1 MYSFIPLLFAGES
14 TNEDGSGQGGVE
26 VVESPE
32 EQPLVEAGEPE
43 EEENTEEE
51 AEPAGETVDVEGGT
65 DNREE
70 NTNEADSGQGG
81 VEVVESPEEQ
91 PSVEPGEP
99 EEEENNEEEVEPTGE
114 IVDVEGGTDN
124 AEENTEPEGGDEGE
138 EGGVEVVESPEEQ
151 PSVEPGQTQEEEI
164 NEEEEAE
171 PTGEIVEV
179 EGGTDNTEDNTEPEG
194 GDEGEEGGV
203 EVVESPEEQPSVE
216 PGQTQ
221 EEENN
226 EEEEAEPI
234 GEIVDVEGGT
244 DNTEDNTEPEGG
256 DEGEEG
262 GVEVVESPEEQ
273 PSVEPGQTQEE
284 ENNEE
289 EEAEPAGEIVDVEGG
304 TDNTDNSEPAPA
316 SDDDTQ
322 EIGQSEQPAE
332 SRTRDSSR
340 ITLRGNF
347 EADEPRNVEIDI
359 KPAGKLRSL
368 KIWGTITKY
377 ALRTCISEDFSDETC
392 SYVRDDGGDIKTFTA
407 DEDENKVQL
416 SQFEIDNVYG
426 VVIEIIEAAEG
437 QCNVR
442 YRITLD
448 KKAGKESPQIGART
462 CTRFLSRRRG
472 TSGQSSR
479 RGSQGNNDRSSRSGS
494 SRRES
499 QVTLRG
505 NFEAD
510 EPRNV
515 EIDIKPAGKLRS
527 LKIWGTITKYALRTC
542 ISEDFS
548 DETCPYV
555 RDDGGDI
562 KTFTADEDENKVQLS
577 QFEIDNVYGVVI
589 EIIEAAEGQCNV
601 RYRITLDKKAGN
613 KSPQIGARTCTRFP
627 SRRGGNND
635 RSSRSGSSRRESQGT
650 ITKYALRTCFSEDFS
665 DETCP
670 YVRDDGGDIKTF
682 TADEDENKVQLS
694 QFEIDNVYGVVIE
707 IIEAAEGQC
716 NVRYRITLD
725 KKAGEKSPQIGAR
738 TCTRFPSRRSGSNGR
753 SSGRRSQGSTGQSSR
768 RGSQGSSGRSSR
780 SGSQVTL
787 RGNFQADEPR
797 NVEIDI
803 KPAGKLRNLKIW
815 GTITKY
821 ALRTCI
827 SEDFS
832 DETCPYVRDD
842 GGDIKT
848 FTADEDENKVQL
860 SQFEIDN
867 VYGVVIE
874 IIEAAEGQFQFR
886 TFSGR

>member
-1 MYSFIPLLFAGES
+1 MGHK
-14 TNEDGSGQGGVE
+14 
-26 VVESPE
+26 
-32 EQPLVEAGEPE
+32 
-43 EEENTEEE
+43 
-51 AEPAGETVDVEGGT
+51 
-65 DNREE
+65 
-70 NTNEADSGQGG
+70 
-81 VEVVESPEEQ
+81 
-91 PSVEPGEP
+91 
-99 EEEENNEEEVEPTGE
+99 EENNEEEVEPTGE

-124 AEENTEPEGGDEGE
+124 AEEENNE
-138 EGGVEVVESPEEQ
+138 
-151 PSVEPGQTQEEEI
+151 
-164 NEEEEAE
+164 EEEEAE
-171 PTGEIVEV
+171 PTGEIVDV
-179 EGGTDNTEDNTEPEG
+179 EGGTDNAEDNTEPEG

-203 EVVESPEEQPSVE
+203 EVVESPEEQPL
-216 PGQTQ
+216 
-221 EEENN
+221 
-226 EEEEAEPI
+226 
-234 GEIVDVEGGT
+234 
-244 DNTEDNTEPEGG
+244 
-256 DEGEEG
+256 
-262 GVEVVESPEEQ
+262 
-273 PSVEPGQTQEE
+273 VEPGQTQEE

-304 TDNTDNSEPAPA
+304 TDNTGKTGRSPKRG
-316 SDDDTQ
+316 SQ
-322 EIGQSEQPAE
+322 
-332 SRTRDSSR
+332 

-448 KKAGKESPQIGART
+448 KKGNTETFSFVDFKFKPFTLDLFTAGKESPQIGART
-462 CTRFLSRRRG
+462 CTRFPSRRRGNNDRSSRSGSSRRESQVTLRGNFEADEPRNVEIDIKPAGKLRSLKIWGTITKYALRTCISEDFSDETCPYVKDDGGDIKTFTADEDENKVQLSQFEIDNVYGVVIEIIEAEEGQCNVRYRITLDKKAGNKSPQIGARTCTRFPSRRGG

-555 RDDGGDI
+555 
-562 KTFTADEDENKVQLS
+562 K
-577 QFEIDNVYGVVI
+577 
-589 EIIEAAEGQCNV
+589 
-601 RYRITLDKKAGN
+601 
-613 KSPQIGARTCTRFP
+613 
-627 SRRGGNND
+627 
-635 RSSRSGSSRRESQGT
+635 
-650 ITKYALRTCFSEDFS
+650 
-665 DETCP
+665 
-670 YVRDDGGDIKTF
+670 DDGGDIKTF

-874 IIEAAEGQFQFR
+874 IIEAAEGQCNVRYRITLDKKGGKEPPQVSTR
-886 TFSGR
+886 TCTRFGSGSRGRNRGGSSKKGGNNYR